1 MIKKV
6 ERDTLNERVYEE
18 LRGAIVSGRFPP
30 GTNLT
35 LRGLAEIVG
44 TSEMPV
50 RDAVRRLVVERALE
64 SLPNRSV
71 VVPILSEDA
80 YREISEIRLRLETLA
95 TRYAAENLTEKDIKA
110 LRTNLKAMAA
120 SKTHSQY
127 LKLNREF
134 HFRIYEAARRPLLL
148 SIIELLWVQTGPLL
162 NVVELGAGKTEA
174 HSHHSEVV
182 KALAKGDA
190 DAAAKEIAADIEG
203 AAVFIA
209 NWMKQQAS

>member
-71 VVPILSEDA
+71 VVPTLSEES
-80 YREISEIRLRLETLA
+80 YREICDIRLRLETLA
-95 TRYAAENLTEKDIKA
+95 TRYAAENLTERDFKA
-110 LRTNLKAMAA
+110 LRTNLKAMSS

-134 HFRIYEAARRPLLL
+134 HFRIYEAANRPLLL

-174 HSHHSEVV
+174 HSHHSDVV
-182 KALAKGDA
+182 DALAEG
-190 DAAAKEIAADIEG
+190 DAAAAATSIAADIEG
-203 AAVFIA
+203 AAVFIS
-209 NWMKQQAS
+209 NWMQEQES